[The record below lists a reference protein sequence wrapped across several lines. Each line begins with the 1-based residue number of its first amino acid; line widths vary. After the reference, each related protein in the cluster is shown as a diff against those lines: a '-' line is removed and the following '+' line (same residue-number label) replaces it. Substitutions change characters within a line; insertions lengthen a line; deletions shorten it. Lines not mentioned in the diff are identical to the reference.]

1 MFVDFWL
8 LCQYTNTNQGKLVN
22 FGYAAG
28 RRSIHVE
35 IGYRGM
41 MIDMMGWIMVII
53 LMMLFFV
60 MMFGIGFILN
70 MLMKTTWFPIGFYI
84 VIVLPATIWMLWKS
98 EMSFIGNIGSY
109 GLVDYLTALAGLAGA
124 FVSGKTIDVLRK
136 SGYKMF

>member
-1 MFVDFWL
+1 M
-8 LCQYTNTNQGKLVN
+8 
-22 FGYAAG
+22 
-28 RRSIHVE
+28 E

-41 MIDMMGWIMVII
+41 IIDMMGWIMVII

-98 EMSFIGNIGSY
+98 DLTFIGNIGSY

-124 FVSGKTIDVLRK
+124 FVSGKTIDLLRK